1 MFRSYLK
8 VTFRNI
14 IKHKGYSFIN
24 IAGLAIGL
32 TCCMLITLWVLDE
45 LSYDKFHEKASYL
58 YRVEEN
64 QDYSG
69 RNYHV
74 TVTPYPLGAAL
85 KEEVAEIKDSVRVV
99 YPGSVLMRYG
109 EKVFFESNVRAVD
122 PSFFHMFSFPLLA
135 GDRNSALEAPNSL
148 VINEEIAEKYFGRED
163 PLGRI
168 LTVNNQHE
176 FTVTGVMQ
184 NFPHNSILQY
194 DMLIPYEFLK
204 KTGQANENFGSNSIS
219 TYVEL
224 QENVTMA
231 QVNERIVGFIKSK
244 VQRSS
249 TDLELMPFTRIHLHA
264 YFGYEKTAGAIQ
276 YVYIFSIIAAF
287 ILLIA
292 CINFMN
298 LATARSANRAKEVGL
313 RKVVGALKRHLVRQF
328 YGESIVFALLS
339 LLIAVLLATILL
351 PAFGNL
357 AGKELSWGVTGIG
370 WILAGLAAITLFTG
384 LVAGSYPAL
393 FLSSFQPVKVLKG
406 SLKSGPGSALF
417 RKVLVVIQFSLSI
430 LLIIGTTVV
439 YKQLNYMKNKK
450 LGWDKEHLVYIP
462 LRADIRDSYK
472 ALKTELL
479 KDSCI
484 LAVTG
489 TSQLPSHIGS
499 NSGGARWDGKDPD
512 MSTLIGFNAVD
523 FDFCKTLKIDMAEG
537 RFFSEEYPADL
548 SRTFIVN
555 EEVARIM
562 DKDSVVG
569 ERFSFVGVNGT
580 IVGVMKNFH
589 YEPVR
594 ETIEPLA
601 LIVVPQRINYMMIR
615 IPPSDIN
622 ASLQMIESTW
632 NRVVPDYPFDYR
644 FLDERFDEMYRAE
657 SKMGTLL
664 RYFAVL
670 AVFVACLG
678 LFGLASFTA
687 EQRTKEI
694 GIRKVLGASVAQVS
708 LLLCREFFLLVLLA
722 NLLAWPLAYYFMSKW
737 LGGYAYSTGLGV
749 AVFIV
754 AMVLAL
760 VVAIISVSFQALRA
774 ALANPAE
781 AIKYE

>member
-1 MFRSYLK
+1 MFRNYLK

-14 IKHKGYSFIN
+14 LKHKGYSFIN

-32 TCCMLITLWVLDE
+32 TCCLLITLWVLDE
-45 LSYDKFHEKASYL
+45 LSYDKFHEKAPYL

-74 TVTPYPLGAAL
+74 NVTPYPLGAAL
-85 KEEVAEIKDSVRVV
+85 KEEVAEIKDAVRVV

-109 EKVFFESNVRAVD
+109 GKVFFESNARAVD
-122 PSFFHMFSFPLLA
+122 PSFFHMFTFPLLS
-135 GDRNSALEAPNSL
+135 GDKNTVLNAPNSL
-148 VINEEIAEKYFGRED
+148 VINEDIAEKYFGQEN
-163 PLGRI
+163 PIGRI
-168 LTVNNQHE
+168 ITINNQHE

-204 KTGQANENFGSNSIS
+204 KNGETNEHFGSNSIF

-224 QENVTMA
+224 HENTSMA
-231 QVNERIVGFIKSK
+231 QTNEKIVGFIKGK
-244 VQRSS
+244 EQRSS

-287 ILLIA
+287 VLLIA

-313 RKVVGALKRHLVRQF
+313 RKVVGALKRHLIRQF
-328 YGESIVFALLS
+328 YGESIIFALVS
-339 LLIAVLLATILL
+339 LLIAVILVSLLLS
-351 PAFGNL
+351 AFGNL

-370 WILAGLAAITLFTG
+370 WILVGLAAITLFTG

-406 SLKSGPGSALF
+406 SLKSGPGSAMF
-417 RKVLVVIQFSLSI
+417 RKILVVIQFSLSI

-439 YKQLNYMKNKK
+439 YNQLNYMKNKK

-472 ALKTELL
+472 TLKTELL
-479 KDSCI
+479 KDSRI
-484 LAVTG
+484 LSVTG
-489 TSQLPSHIGS
+489 TSQLPSHLGS
-499 NSGGARWDGKDPD
+499 NSGGANWDGKDPE
-512 MSTLIGFNAVD
+512 MSTLIGFNSVD
-523 FDFCKTLKIDMAEG
+523 FDFCKTLKIEMAEG
-537 RFFSEEYPADL
+537 RAFSEEYPADL

-562 DKDSVVG
+562 GKDSVVG

-580 IVGVMKNFH
+580 IAGIMKNFH
-589 YEPVR
+589 YQPVR
-594 ETIEPLA
+594 ENIEPLA
-601 LIVVPQRINYMMIR
+601 LIVAPGRINYMMIR
-615 IPPSDIN
+615 IPPIDIN
-622 ASLQMIESTW
+622 TSLQLIENTW

-644 FLDERFDEMYRAE
+644 FLDERFDAMYRAE

-670 AVFVACLG
+670 AVLVACLG

-694 GIRKVLGASVAQVS
+694 GIRKVLGASVAQIS

-722 NLLAWPLAYYFMSKW
+722 NFIAWPLAYYFMSGW
-737 LGGYAYSTGLGV
+737 LKGYAYSTGLGLV
-749 AVFIV
+749 VFIS
-754 AMVLAL
+754 AMAIAL
-760 VVAIISVSFQALRA
+760 VVAIVSVSFQALRA